1 MADEVGGQVG
11 DDGAAVEHA
20 ATYERFMGILKWSVV
35 AVAILLILMALFLV
49 R

>member
-1 MADEVGGQVG
+1 MADEVGGPVG

-20 ATYERFMGILKWSVV
+20 ATYDRFMGFMKWGVV